1 MKPSKI
7 REFTADELMDKLKD
21 FQEKLLKLRVEN
33 LSGQLKNKL
42 EIRIVR
48 KDIARIKTIL
58 KGKMQTD
65 EKNQIQTDKTSV

>member
-58 KGKMQTD
+58 
-65 EKNQIQTDKTSV
+65 NAKTQNVRQGAKK

>member
-48 KDIARIKTIL
+48 KDIARIKTITAES
-58 KGKMQTD
+58 QN
-65 EKNQIQTDKTSV
+65 EKKKRGE